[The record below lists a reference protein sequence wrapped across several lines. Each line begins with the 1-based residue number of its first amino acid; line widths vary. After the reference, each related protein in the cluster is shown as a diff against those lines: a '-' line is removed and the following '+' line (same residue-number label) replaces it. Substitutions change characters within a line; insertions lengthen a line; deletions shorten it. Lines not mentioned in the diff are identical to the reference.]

1 MRAIQIQSHGGLEV
15 LEVTTL
21 PDPTPVD
28 GEVVVRVKASAVNPL
43 DSIVRMGEFPT
54 AKRPALILGEEAAG
68 IVESNGYG
76 FSAGERVIVY
86 GGGLGVL
93 RDGTWAE
100 RVAVPASSLRRLPA
114 GMSFEEGAALSNVGV
129 TAYGALRTA
138 TLEARDVLVV
148 LGATG
153 GVGSAGVQIGKAM
166 GARVVAVVSSA
177 AKAAKLASLEV
188 DHVLALDDGPL
199 AEQVQMVT
207 ERKGADVVL
216 DTVGGHLT
224 GQALSGL
231 GSFGRLVHLGYSAGT
246 TLTIDSL
253 DLISKPCTIFGFN
266 ILLVPASRSA
276 ADLDEV
282 MALAGQG
289 KYRSMSGKSSSHSR
303 SSGFPVPPGPTQATV
318 SIRAR
323 RSSVERSPS
332 SLMTLQGKSAS
343 HAS

>member
-1 MRAIQIQSHGGLEV
+1 MRAIRIQSHGGLEV

-21 PDPTPVD
+21 PDPTLVD
-28 GEVVVRVKASAVNPL
+28 GEVLVRVKASAVNPL

-54 AKRPALILGEEAAG
+54 AKRPPLILGEEAAG
-68 IVESNGYG
+68 IVESNGHG

-86 GGGLGVL
+86 GGGLGVF
-93 RDGTWAE
+93 RDGTWGE
-100 RVAVPASSLRRLPA
+100 LVAVPAASLRRLPD
-114 GMSFEEGAALSNVGV
+114 GMSFEDGAALSNVGV

-138 TLEARDVLVV
+138 KLGAREVLVV

-166 GARVVAVVSSA
+166 GARVIAVVSSA
-177 AKAAKLASLEV
+177 AKAARLDALGI
-188 DHVLALDDGPL
+188 DHVVALSDGPL
-199 AEQVQMVT
+199 AEQVQTVT

-224 GQALSGL
+224 GQALSSL

-253 DLISKPCTIFGFN
+253 DLISKPCTILGFN
-266 ILLVPASRSA
+266 ILLVPAARSA

-282 MALAGQG
+282 MALAAQG
-289 KYRSMSGKSSSHSR
+289 TYGAMVDRTFDLAEVAEATRYLDERRATGKVVLR
-303 SSGFPVPPGPTQATV
+303 F
-318 SIRAR
+318 
-323 RSSVERSPS
+323 
-332 SLMTLQGKSAS
+332 
-343 HAS
+343 